1 MEYILF
7 QHIQNIKWDEDTH
20 TLIIP
25 VIHVLPLVILS
36 FHAFKASFWFRDL
49 CQRNKQSIDIQC
61 AYVCLCVSVCVCVC
75 VCQADAID
83 WSHSSPENEKP
94 LDCER
99 TLTDPFISRSEEKAP
114 VLTEWK
120 KSIKCEIGCTSLWED
135 APSWESSYCTSSIGS
150 LQFIYCVILIVYLL
164 CALVVKKSFCLEFVW
179 IIVDT

>member
-20 TLIIP
+20 TIIIL

-61 AYVCLCVSVCVCVC
+61 AYVYLCVPVCVCMLGCWHWLVS
-75 VCQADAID
+75 QFTWEWKAFRLWKDID
-83 WSHSSPENEKP
+83 WPALFYILQWRKGT
-94 LDCER
+94 C
-99 TLTDPFISRSEEKAP
+99 FSR
-114 VLTEWK
+114 VK
-120 KSIKCEIGCTSLWED
+120 KIHQVWNRLHKQWED
-135 APSWESSYCTSSIGS
+135 APSWVSSYCTSSIGS
-150 LQFIYCVILIVYLL
+150 LQLIYCVILIVYLL
-164 CALVVKKSFCLEFVW
+164 CALVVKKPFCLEFVW